1 MANTFTS
8 NYSLVKSEIGGDNQ
22 NWGQNL
28 HDSLDAVD
36 SQLINKFDK
45 DNVKG
50 FTSTA
55 IVFTNTGASQGTIS
69 TASGDL
75 FEDFEIGDKVRV
87 TGATSDTNGSTS
99 SPSIH
104 TITNK
109 SNSNSITVST
119 GLVAG
124 SDGASVTITLV
135 FEPGYVDGGAIDNTP
150 IGSNTTSSGAFTTI
164 SASGTTTLNGDVD
177 LGNAAT
183 DTITATAQFD
193 SDLIPS
199 TDDARDLGSST
210 KEWKDLYID
219 GTAYIDA
226 AEIGSI
232 NASGGAGIQNTP
244 VGTTTAAAGG
254 FTTLTSSDDA
264 QLDSLG
270 VGTAASGTTGEI
282 RATNNITAFYSSDK
296 RLKNNIQ
303 PISDALQ
310 KIDSISGVSFDWDE
324 EYIKSHGGEDD
335 YFLQKHDIGVIAQ
348 EIQSVLPEVV
358 REREDGYLAVKYEG
372 IVPLLVQAIKEL
384 KKEVEE
390 LKK

>member
-1 MANTFTS
+1 MANEFTT
-8 NYSLVKSEIGGDNQ
+8 NYSLVKSEVGGDNQ
-22 NWGQNL
+22 NWGTNL
-28 HDSLDAVD
+28 RNSLDTID
-36 SQLINKFDK
+36 GQLINKLDK
-45 DNVKG
+45 DVVKG
-50 FTSTA
+50 FTSSA
-55 IVFTNTGASQGTIS
+55 VVFTNTGSSAGTIS
-69 TASGDL
+69 ASSGDL
-75 FEDFEIGDKVRV
+75 FQDFEVGDKVRV
-87 TGATSDTNGSTS
+87 TGASEATNGSDA
-99 SPSIH
+99 SPSTH
-104 TITNK
+104 TITTK
-109 SNSNSITVST
+109 TSSNSITVST
-119 GLVAG
+119 GLV
-124 SDGASVTITLV
+124 SDSGDSVTVALV
-135 FEPGYVDGGAIDNTP
+135 LEPYHLDGGSIDGTP
-150 IGSNTTSSGAFTTI
+150 IGSYDASSGAFTTI

-193 SDLIPS
+193 SDLVPS
-199 TDDARDLGSST
+199 TDNARDLGSST

-244 VGTTTAAAGG
+244 VGTTTAAAGA

-270 VGTAASGTTGEI
+270 VGTAASGTAGEI
-282 RATNNITAFYSSDK
+282 RATNNITAYYSSDK
-296 RLKNNIQ
+296 RLKDNIE
-303 PISDALQ
+303 PIPDALQ
-310 KIDSISGVSFDWDE
+310 KLNSINGVSFDWDE
-324 EYIKSHGGEDD
+324 NYIKSHGGEDD

-372 IVPLLVQAIKEL
+372 IVPLLIQAIKEL

>member
-1 MANTFTS
+1 MANTTTS
-8 NYSLVKSEIGGDNQ
+8 RYAFVKPEIGAATDTWGNLLNT
-22 NWGQNL
+22 NW
-28 HDSLDAVD
+28 DDAD
-36 SQLINKFDK
+36 SQLLRKLDK
-45 DNVKG
+45 TLVEGVSQSITIADNNSRITTATTKG
-50 FTSTA
+50 FQNVGVGDR
-55 IVFTNTGASQGTIS
+55 IFIS
-69 TASGDL
+69 GSDASGGANNG
-75 FEDFEIGDKVRV
+75 IHTV
-87 TGATSDTNGSTS
+87 TAVDTTNWLYVDCSGSTFVDDGAQTMTWGVVTKMKIDS
-99 SPSIH
+99 SP
-104 TITNK
+104 
-109 SNSNSITVST
+109 
-119 GLVAG
+119 G
-124 SDGASVTITLV
+124 
-135 FEPGYVDGGAIDNTP
+135 IDNTP
-150 IGSNTTSSGAFTTI
+150 IGANTASTGAFTTI

-193 SDLIPS
+193 SDLVPS
-199 TDDARDLGSST
+199 TDDARDLGSSS
-210 KEWKDLYID
+210 KEWRNLYID

-264 QLDSLG
+264 QLESLG

-282 RATNNITAFYSSDK
+282 RCTNNITAYYSSDK
-296 RLKNNIQ
+296 RLKDNIQ
-303 PISDALQ
+303 PIPDALQ

-324 EYIKSHGGEDD
+324 NYIKSHGGEDD

-372 IVPLLVQAIKEL
+372 IVPLLIQAIKEL